1 MVQKTDY
8 DALVARV
15 SELEEEIECRVSTTD
30 TERKELE
37 GEIDKLKEVA
47 LDLEREVEDLK
58 DGSLDAFDDGAMKAN
73 HDYEV
78 IVEEVGDLNAN
89 KFLKAIAEE
98 QSKKIE
104 ELKEVIEVSQDTIDD
119 LSWKVKQKEDKDL
132 IDRLKS
138 AEKAL
143 KDRCNVEWSEDDYA
157 VIGE

>member
-1 MVQKTDY
+1 MVKKTDY

-78 IVEEVGDLNAN
+78 IVEEVGDLKNAN

-104 ELKEVIEVSQDTIDD
+104 ELKEVIEV
-119 LSWKVKQKEDKDL
+119 
-132 IDRLKS
+132 R
-138 AEKAL
+138 
-143 KDRCNVEWSEDDYA
+143 
-157 VIGE
+157 

>member
-1 MVQKTDY
+1 MVKKTDY

-37 GEIDKLKEVA
+37 GEINKLKEVA

-58 DGSLDAFDDGAMKAN
+58 DGALDAMKAN

-78 IVEEVGDLNAN
+78 IVEEVGDLKNAN